1 MGDKATGRRIEKFS
15 AADVIAHGRE
25 ARRRRRP
32 IWTNP
37 FTRERADLWRK
48 GWRRPQDPG
57 RRSNTEEAGRLRR
70 TGFVSSPESERLV
83 LATTPRVG
91 STM

>member
-1 MGDKATGRRIEKFS
+1 MGDKATGRRIENFS
-15 AADVIAHGRE
+15 SADVIAHGRE

-57 RRSNTEEAGRLRR
+57 PEVEPREGGPFTQNGLRKL
-70 TGFVSSPESERLV
+70 P
-83 LATTPRVG
+83 
-91 STM
+91 

>member
-1 MGDKATGRRIEKFS
+1 MSEKAAGRRIENFS
-15 AADVIAHGRE
+15 SADVIAHGRE

-48 GWRRPQDPG
+48 GWHRAHDAVADVAPCDDGPFTRNAGLKDPSQD
-57 RRSNTEEAGRLRR
+57 R
-70 TGFVSSPESERLV
+70 
-83 LATTPRVG
+83 
-91 STM
+91 